1 MQAESA
7 VNAVATPTGA
17 PTWPPCVASSAGL
30 AQVSGAHEPGV
41 LGSQPES
48 PGPQASTVPPPVTRQ
63 PSACTQCMWFWSH
76 TPWPSQ
82 PAVVHESPSV
92 SGQGVLF
99 EANKCDCTH
108 TPTPAVFSSQ
118 PAVVHVFPS
127 VSPHGVLAGC
137 AVHCPVVVSHPLL
150 H

>member
-17 PTWPPCVASSAGL
+17 PTCPPCVASSAGL

-63 PSACTQCMWFWSH
+63 PSTARAASLVPNTSTSAKRAPT
-76 TPWPSQ
+76 TPVRVLPQTPRLRIALSGL
-82 PAVVHESPSV
+82 SV
-92 SGQGVLF
+92 L
-99 EANKCDCTH
+99 
-108 TPTPAVFSSQ
+108 
-118 PAVVHVFPS
+118 
-127 VSPHGVLAGC
+127 
-137 AVHCPVVVSHPLL
+137 
-150 H
+150 